1 MKTYS
6 FQPWAV
12 IFKICDAHLY
22 SPSCSP
28 SLCGYLMCLKS
39 TLETLAN
46 KFWYAA
52 CVIPTLLH
60 LREQNKGSEMPP
72 EPSTAS
78 PLNWALSWRGW
89 AGNGQ
94 WVLSTCSTPGTPTRH
109 KIAFSLQKGAI
120 SGVAAGSPCGHH
132 AHRDF
137 FLSHG
142 CSLQPCWELLLSK
155 AHSPSASRLW
165 NENLRMLN
173 PILLQ
178 GQDSHCLSVDA

>member
-12 IFKICDAHLY
+12 VFKICDAHLY

-28 SLCGYLMCLKS
+28 SLCGYLMCLKR

-78 PLNWALSWRGW
+78 DLNWALGWIGW

-94 WVLSTCSTPGTPTRH
+94 WVLSTYSIPGTPPRH
-109 KIAFSLQKGAI
+109 KIAFSLQKGVI
-120 SGVAAGSPCGHH
+120 SRVAAGPHMDTMLAENFFSHMV
-132 AHRDF
+132 AHYN
-137 FLSHG
+137 LVG
-142 CSLQPCWELLLSK
+142 NCSSQK
-155 AHSPSASRLW
+155 HTAHQHPGY
-165 NENLRMLN
+165 EMKT
-173 PILLQ
+173 
-178 GQDSHCLSVDA
+178 

>member
-12 IFKICDAHLY
+12 VFKICDAHLY

-60 LREQNKGSEMPP
+60 IREQNKGSEMPP

-78 PLNWALSWRGW
+78 PLNWAQRTGREW
-89 AGNGQ
+89 AVGPKHVQHTRNTTQAQDRLLPAEGGDL
-94 WVLSTCSTPGTPTRH
+94 WGGSRVPMWTPCSQRF
-109 KIAFSLQKGAI
+109 FSLIWLLITTLLGTAPLKSIQPI
-120 SGVAAGSPCGHH
+120 SIQTMKWKPKNAESN
-132 AHRDF
+132 
-137 FLSHG
+137 
-142 CSLQPCWELLLSK
+142 
-155 AHSPSASRLW
+155 PSAG
-165 NENLRMLN
+165 
-173 PILLQ
+173 P
-178 GQDSHCLSVDA
+178 G